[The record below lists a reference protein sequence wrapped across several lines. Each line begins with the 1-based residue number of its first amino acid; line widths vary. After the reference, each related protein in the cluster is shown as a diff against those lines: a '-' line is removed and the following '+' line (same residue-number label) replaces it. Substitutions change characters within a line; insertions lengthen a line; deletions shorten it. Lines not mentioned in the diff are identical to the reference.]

1 MTRPAAKGWC
11 PSAFTPMMSG
21 DGLLV
26 RIKPPF
32 GQLHQAEIQAL
43 ATLSQRYGNGILDL
57 TSRANLQ
64 IRGVSEADYPE
75 LLTALMAENLVR
87 DNQQSDSLN
96 LILAPFTASGSLGWR
111 CAEQLYHHAEKLA
124 PLPAKFGFSIDCGQ
138 TRFLAESAA
147 DIYLET
153 DTDDQLIIRCSGI
166 QTGFQTTETDLLV
179 DLDRLI
185 IWYLDQQPKTGKA
198 LRMGP
203 LLTQVNLPET
213 WTGAAPHDD
222 CQRLQVSQSHIFGD
236 AHYQITAAPFGQM
249 TSEDLQ
255 HLAAAYESVTFTT
268 GRLLVMA
275 AGKSVPDTLITQPD
289 DPRLHIAACPGQPHC
304 ASASVDTRTLAK
316 SLAALMADIPQA
328 GPAKTLHISG
338 CSKGCASPTARD
350 ICIIGNDGRF
360 DIVEK
365 GCAWHVPSSTSLKD
379 THVHTSLKKILSEE
393 G

>member
-32 GQLHQAEIQAL
+32 GQLHQAEMKAL
-43 ATLSQRYGNGILDL
+43 ATLSQRYGNGVLDL

-75 LLTALMAENLVR
+75 LLAALMTENLVR

-96 LILAPFTASGSLGWR
+96 LILAPFTKSGSLGWR
-111 CAEQLYHHAEKLA
+111 CAEQLYQHAEKLA

-138 TRFLAESAA
+138 TRFLAGSAA

-153 DTDDQLIIRCSGI
+153 DTSNQLILRCSGME
-166 QTGFQTTETDLLV
+166 TGFQTTETDLLA

-185 IWYLDQQPKTGKA
+185 SWYLDQQPKTGKA

-203 LLTQVNLPET
+203 LLTQVNLPES

-222 CQRLQVSQSHIFGD
+222 CQHLQVSQSHVFGD
-236 AHYQITAAPFGQM
+236 AHYQIAAAPFGQM

-255 HLAAAYESVTFTT
+255 HLATDYESVTFTT
-268 GRLLVMA
+268 GRLLIMA
-275 AGKSVPDTLITQPD
+275 AGKSVPDTLITSPHD
-289 DPRLHIAACPGQPHC
+289 ARLHIAACPGQPHC
-304 ASASVDTRTLAK
+304 ASASVATRALAT
-316 SLAALMADIPQA
+316 SLAALMADSPQT

-338 CSKGCASPTARD
+338 CSKGCAAPSTRD

-360 DIVEK
+360 DIVEN
-365 GCAWHVPSSTSLKD
+365 GCAWHVPSSTSLTD
-379 THVHTSLKKILSEE
+379 TDVQTSLKNILSEE